1 MFALMLLELLIFKLK
16 IKRMKKIL
24 LLLILFIS
32 SFGYSQQEVKLN
44 IANALIIK
52 TLEVSY
58 EYYLNEQSS
67 VGVSALF
74 SFEKRTSDFRY
85 NEDKMITPYFR
96 HYFTTDR
103 VWNFFGEAFF
113 GINSGYSEVGDTGVY
128 EEFSDGA
135 LGISVGSKYISRG
148 GLVIDV
154 YGGLGRNLF
163 SSNSPII
170 VPRVGVNVGWR
181 F

>member
-1 MFALMLLELLIFKLK
+1 MKKTLLI
-16 IKRMKKIL
+16 IT
-24 LLLILFIS
+24 LFIS
-32 SFGYSQQEVKLN
+32 SFSYAQQEVKLN
-44 IANALIIK
+44 IGNALIIK

-58 EYYLNEQSS
+58 EYYVSDQSS
-67 VGVSALF
+67 VGVSALY

-103 VWNFFGEAFF
+103 MWNFFGEAFF
-113 GINSGYSEVGDTGVY
+113 GINTGHSEVGDTGAY
-128 EEFSDGA
+128 EKFSDGA
-135 LGISVGSKYISRG
+135 LGVSVGSKYISRG

-163 SSNSPII
+163 TSNSPII
-170 VPRVGVNVGWR
+170 VPRVGINVGWG